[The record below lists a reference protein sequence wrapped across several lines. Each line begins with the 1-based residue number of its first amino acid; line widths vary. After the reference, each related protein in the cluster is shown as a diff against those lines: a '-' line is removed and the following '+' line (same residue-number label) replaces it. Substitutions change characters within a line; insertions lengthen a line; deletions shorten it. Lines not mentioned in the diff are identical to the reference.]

1 MINKILCKVK
11 WNKVFRRCQSSGIL
25 FRKDGGK
32 SLARTIGSFFDW
44 MSSKEWKNIDRFVA
58 PQVLYTWAAL
68 SDESV
73 ARYNSFI
80 IACLHASI
88 CRGTSARS
96 RFYLS
101 LPVASRA
108 LLTRINIVAP
118 TVFVGSDLGREKE
131 RKRFERNELNRT
143 RWDWAVGNIRSFRI
157 LEDSVVLLPRWI
169 FVRNICRCFSRDT
182 LRVSKGKMCVK
193 PMEENEEDKVVSMI
207 INYFTARVNIMW
219 IKCFFQKAKVFW
231 EKRRSLWS
239 SIVDRSMESWRMVKI
254 F

>member
-108 LLTRINIVAP
+108 LLSRVLTSNGVRW
-118 TVFVGSDLGREKE
+118 FKGE
-131 RKRFERNELNRT
+131 RKEEV
-143 RWDWAVGNIRSFRI
+143 WKKRI
-157 LEDSVVLLPRWI
+157 ESDEMRLSGWKYSIFSNPR
-169 FVRNICRCFSRDT
+169 R
-182 LRVSKGKMCVK
+182 
-193 PMEENEEDKVVSMI
+193 
-207 INYFTARVNIMW
+207 
-219 IKCFFQKAKVFW
+219 
-231 EKRRSLWS
+231 
-239 SIVDRSMESWRMVKI
+239 
-254 F
+254 